1 MLAKDPVFPP
11 LDGSVT
17 IPEVID
23 FNATHNATFRYSPT
37 AEMIAPAKLRKSPI
51 SNSGE
56 VVALVA
62 LTDTVQYQALII
74 GMMKAGLVPFPI
86 SPRNTPAAVVQFLK
100 ASHCHRL
107 ITTRITL
114 RPLVEGIIAELLD
127 HDPQFSLEIEE
138 IGAETALD
146 PFKPYPPPPTRPSLD
161 DIALYIHSSGSTG
174 LPKTI
179 PQTHRRLS
187 HWSSFPNLREF
198 RDMKPRVRIAAMHL
212 PPFHALAIHIQV
224 LDALF
229 GVVSIGLYPPTAT
242 APDLLPVM
250 PTPDNILEHARRT
263 KSSTMVTIPAF
274 LQIWAQSKEAIDML
288 RSLVFVMY
296 AGGSLAPKLGDLL
309 IEAGVRL
316 NSVYGG
322 TEFGSPTPS
331 FRRKGNEKEWAY
343 LEFSSRAQVRWI
355 AQGDGTYECQFL
367 TNETHSLPVENLPDV
382 KGYATSDLWERH
394 PTKDYLWKIVGR
406 IDDVVVHSCGEKT
419 VPGPIEDIVLSS
431 PHVMGAIVFGREHD
445 QPGIL
450 IEPTPE
456 SQIDVASDQRLANF
470 RNRIWNVIEEANK
483 VVPAFSR
490 IFKELILVASKEKPL
505 PRTGKGT
512 VMRKAALKLYHREI
526 EHLYATIES
535 CARGDAVVPPENWH
549 VEAVRAW
556 ILEQGQDISAGK
568 LSSREQDLFEQGF
581 DSLSVTILRRRIVGA
596 LQSSNTAD
604 TLKAAELITPNIVY
618 NHPTVNS
625 LARFV
630 SNLVEN
636 PGGPADLRSS
646 KVDVEAMIEKYSL
659 GLNKRLANTTTQ
671 RANHVVLLTGT
682 TGNLGSQLLAS
693 LLRDDR
699 VDRVYALN
707 RPSKSHAMLDR
718 HALRFEDKALDLK
731 LLASGKL
738 IFVEG
743 DASQRLLGL
752 SESIYEE
759 LRNSVTIVIHNAW
772 RLDFNLSLPSFES
785 NVRGTRNLIDFSHS
799 SRHASALRFVFTSS
813 VASAQSWDQTMGPFP
828 EEVVYDAGVAVGNGY
843 GESKYISERLLV
855 ESGLQGTSL
864 RIGQISGGLPSGAWA
879 TTDWIPILV
888 KSSLALGALPSTA
901 GVVSWIP
908 MNSVSQAILET
919 TFSIDPPAVT
929 LNLVHPRPVGWNSII
944 TAIGHAL
951 RRRQLA
957 DESFPIIPFQ
967 QWFGSLEER
976 ARTATDGDLELIP
989 AIKLLDFFRRGMAS
1003 FNPILGAQ
1011 NGQDTVESGGVT
1023 RFKTDRAEATSVTMR
1038 TLPSIGDEDA
1048 GRWVDYWEKL
1058 FSYNG
1063 TNTLAYFVST
1073 DTRSTY
1079 NELGTISGTS
1089 LPQDVLVFFEAP
1101 IAPTNTYIQARKR
1114 FIDLFTP
1121 VLPQVAD
1128 R

>member
-1 MLAKDPVFPP
+1 MSAKDPVFPP

-23 FNATHNATFRYSPT
+23 FNATHNAD
-37 AEMIAPAKLRKSPI
+37 SPI
-51 SNSGE
+51 FAYSKDDSPSETTEISYLEFSRACHRVAHVLRPGRSGDEGE

-62 LTDTVQYQALII
+62 LTDTVQYQALTI
-74 GMMKAGLVPFPI
+74 GMTKAGLVPFPI
-86 SPRNTPAAVVQFLK
+86 SPRNTPAAVVQLLK

-107 ITTRITL
+107 VTTRTTL
-114 RPLVEGIIAELLD
+114 RPLIEGIIAELH
-127 HDPQFSLEIEE
+127 HDPGFSLVIEE
-138 IGAETALD
+138 VPPLDVIYPRIGAETALD

-161 DIALYIHSSGSTG
+161 DIALYLHSSGSTG
-174 LPKTI
+174 FPKAI
-179 PQTHRRLS
+179 PQTHRMLS

-212 PPFHALAIHIQV
+212 PAFHTLGIYVQV

-250 PTPDNILEHARRT
+250 STPDNILEHARRT
-263 KSSTMVTIPAF
+263 KSSAMVTIPAL
-274 LQIWAQSKEAIDML
+274 LQIWAQSKEAVDML

-296 AGGSLAPKLGDLL
+296 SGGSLAPKLGDLL

-316 NSVYGG
+316 NPVYGG
-322 TEFGSPTPS
+322 TEFGSPTFS
-331 FRRKGNEKEWAY
+331 FPRKGDEKEWAY
-343 LEFSSRAQVRWI
+343 MEFGSRAQVRWV

-382 KGYATSDLWERH
+382 KGYATSDLWEQH

-406 IDDVVVHSCGEKT
+406 IDDVVVHSSGEKT
-419 VPGPIEDIVLSS
+419 VPGPIEDIVMSS
-431 PHVMGAIVFGREHD
+431 PQIMGAIVFGREHD

-456 SQIDVASDQRLANF
+456 SQIDVASDQQLANF

-490 IFKELILVASKEKPL
+490 IFKELILTTSKEKPL
-505 PRTGKGT
+505 PRAGKGT
-512 VMRKAALKLYHREI
+512 VMRKAALKLYDREI
-526 EHLYATIES
+526 ERLYATIES
-535 CARGDAVVPPENWH
+535 SVQGDAVVPPESWN
-549 VEAVRAW
+549 VEAIRTW

-568 LSSREQDLFEQGF
+568 LSSQEQDLFEQGF
-581 DSLSVTILRRRIVGA
+581 DSLSATILRRRIVGA

-604 TLKAAELITPNIVY
+604 TLKAAELITQNIVY

-630 SNLVEN
+630 SGLVEN
-636 PGGPADLRSS
+636 PGGSADLGSS
-646 KVDVEAMIEKYSL
+646 KADIEAMIEKYSL
-659 GLNKRLANTTTQ
+659 GLNKGLVATANQ

-693 LLRDDR
+693 LLRDDK

-707 RPSKSHAMLDR
+707 RSSQSHAMLDR
-718 HALRFEDKALDLK
+718 HALRFEDKELDLK
-731 LLASGKL
+731 LLASEKL
-738 IFVEG
+738 TFVEG
-743 DASQRLLGL
+743 DASQHLLGL

-772 RLDFNLSLPSFES
+772 RLDFNLSLSSFEP
-785 NVRGTRNLIDFSHS
+785 NVRGTRNLIEFSLS
-799 SRHASALRFVFTSS
+799 SRHASALRFLFTSS
-813 VASAQSWDQTMGPFP
+813 ISSAQSWDQTMGPFP

-855 ESGLQGTSL
+855 ESGLQATSF
-864 RIGQISGGLPSGAWA
+864 RIGQISGGLPNGAWA

-888 KSSLALGALPSTA
+888 KSSLALGALPSAA

-919 TFSIDPPAVT
+919 AFSIDPPAVA
-929 LNLVHPRPVGWNSII
+929 LNLVHPRPIEWNSII

-957 DESFPIIPFQ
+957 NESFPIIPFQ
-967 QWFGSLEER
+967 QWFGRLEER

-989 AIKLLDFFRRGMAS
+989 AIKLLDFFRGVAS
-1003 FNPILGAQ
+1003 FDSTLGTQ
-1011 NGQDTVESGGVT
+1011 NGQETMESGGVT

-1048 GRWVDYWEKL
+1048 GRWVDYWEKVGL
-1058 FSYNG
+1058 FR
-1063 TNTLAYFVST
+1063 
-1073 DTRSTY
+1073 D
-1079 NELGTISGTS
+1079 
-1089 LPQDVLVFFEAP
+1089 
-1101 IAPTNTYIQARKR
+1101 
-1114 FIDLFTP
+1114 
-1121 VLPQVAD
+1121 
-1128 R
+1128 